1 LSGGRDDFKRTA
13 HYKVIRFSLSENFY
27 VPCNYSGSDVDME
40 LKKSFFLN
48 IQGQG
53 QLTMLKYEDI
63 LAWINTSI
71 DYSISCPL

>member
-1 LSGGRDDFKRTA
+1 MFLF
-13 HYKVIRFSLSENFY
+13 
-27 VPCNYSGSDVDME
+27 NYSGSDVDME